1 MISKDTIDKIIDTAD
16 IVDVI
21 GDFVSLKRRG
31 ANYIAC
37 CPFHNEKTP
46 SFSVSQSKGI
56 FKCFGCGKAGNA
68 VNFVMEHEHLGY
80 VEALKYLG
88 RKYGIEVQDRQESQE
103 EAQDRLRHESLLAV
117 TSYAAD
123 FYKRALLET
132 SQGKT
137 IGLSYLKER
146 GFDLD
151 IIDKFSLGWAPAG
164 RDELTKAAL
173 KSGYKKE
180 FLVETGL
187 SIERDNGEL
196 VDRFYDRVIF
206 PIHAIS
212 GRVIA
217 FGARTLRDDKKIA
230 KYLNSPESEI
240 YTKGKTLYGI
250 YFAKAQMAKDQ
261 ICYLVEGYTD
271 VLSLQKAGISN
282 VVASSGTALTVDQIR
297 LIKRFCSDIV
307 VLYDGDSAGINA
319 SLRGIDM
326 ILEEGLKVKV
336 VLFPNGEDPDSYAKK
351 YSKDELKSFLVNN
364 QEDFISFKSRLLL
377 AESSK
382 DPMQRVRLISE
393 VLSSVAVI
401 PDAISRQVYIEECS
415 KRFGMKEDLLLD
427 EIQKLRSKKKF
438 VDTGYSN
445 NFVSPKIETG
455 EKIPKFISDTYCE
468 SAERELLYY
477 LIKFGESPLF
487 LSEDGVVSGVTVSQ
501 FILTELQNDDLEF
514 QNLVYQKI
522 FDEYYKIKD
531 NGAEYIQKYF
541 VNHRDIEIV
550 KIISD
555 ILYNRYTLTI
565 KQFIAA
571 TLPEESSLS
580 VTVPKSILIFK
591 ARVTAIASQKLND
604 ELIDAEKRGDQQHQ
618 NELLK
623 QLQLLMQ
630 IRNSFSKE
638 LNRLTI

>member
-1 MISKDTIDKIIDTAD
+1 MISKETIDKIIDTAD

-123 FYKRALLET
+123 FFKRALLET
-132 SQGKT
+132 SQGKS

-164 RDELTKAAL
+164 RDEFTRDAL
-173 KSGYKKE
+173 KAGYKKE

-250 YFAKAQMAKDQ
+250 YYAKSQMAKDQ
-261 ICYLVEGYTD
+261 V
-271 VLSLQKAGISN
+271 
-282 VVASSGTALTVDQIR
+282 
-297 LIKRFCSDIV
+297 
-307 VLYDGDSAGINA
+307 
-319 SLRGIDM
+319 
-326 ILEEGLKVKV
+326 
-336 VLFPNGEDPDSYAKK
+336 
-351 YSKDELKSFLVNN
+351 
-364 QEDFISFKSRLLL
+364 
-377 AESSK
+377 
-382 DPMQRVRLISE
+382 
-393 VLSSVAVI
+393 
-401 PDAISRQVYIEECS
+401 
-415 KRFGMKEDLLLD
+415 
-427 EIQKLRSKKKF
+427 
-438 VDTGYSN
+438 
-445 NFVSPKIETG
+445 
-455 EKIPKFISDTYCE
+455 
-468 SAERELLYY
+468 
-477 LIKFGESPLF
+477 
-487 LSEDGVVSGVTVSQ
+487 
-501 FILTELQNDDLEF
+501 
-514 QNLVYQKI
+514 
-522 FDEYYKIKD
+522 
-531 NGAEYIQKYF
+531 
-541 VNHRDIEIV
+541 
-550 KIISD
+550 
-555 ILYNRYTLTI
+555 
-565 KQFIAA
+565 
-571 TLPEESSLS
+571 
-580 VTVPKSILIFK
+580 
-591 ARVTAIASQKLND
+591 
-604 ELIDAEKRGDQQHQ
+604 
-618 NELLK
+618 
-623 QLQLLMQ
+623 
-630 IRNSFSKE
+630 
-638 LNRLTI
+638 